1 MLWKFKVECSKLYNV
16 RNINEGKIE
25 LLVLSKKVVSLAFKI
40 RSLVSLLIQD

>member
-16 RNINEGKIE
+16 RNTCINEGKIE

-40 RSLVSLLIQD
+40 RLDL